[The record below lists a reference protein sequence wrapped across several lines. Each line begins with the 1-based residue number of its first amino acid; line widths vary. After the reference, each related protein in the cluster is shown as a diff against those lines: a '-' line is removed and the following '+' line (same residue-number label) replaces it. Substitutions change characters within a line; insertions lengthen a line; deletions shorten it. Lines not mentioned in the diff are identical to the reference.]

1 MRVYNF
7 ITRVCLWFF
16 SYLGQPPLIP
26 ELVLSRPLFRHE
38 MVGASKDLL
47 QLPNVQHRDRIDV
60 VSEHEGTQVLDVV
73 YPAIGIIFMV

>member
-1 MRVYNF
+1 
-7 ITRVCLWFF
+7 
-16 SYLGQPPLIP
+16 
-26 ELVLSRPLFRHE
+26 